1 MRFNKIL
8 INLDMANI
16 FQKLFSTFGFGGNGR
31 VPIRSNIYRS
41 SGFGSGRGGYNK
53 ISGSTSRV
61 FGGDR
66 KSALLGNYT
75 ASNSITGW
83 LDRVSELKGYEY
95 IDLAKLSVSFFQDY
109 VVNFLNT
116 SSSQIVTILDDKGNE
131 DTQKTQRINDALLR
145 DLKIFDILRDHMN
158 EIIYY
163 GAFYSMLRTKRDSQG
178 HLRFYSYG
186 LYDPVS
192 VIIKRKFD
200 KETEE
205 LIESYIVKGDDGVA
219 YEVPEDEC
227 FYLGSP
233 NMRLQNDLK
242 DDTYLGKDPFKRN
255 EKLQFGKSENRDHVL
270 QTEYYTAGEPLF
282 YTNILKL
289 KELVVKELLVS
300 LLTLRDLC
308 TPSILALMFDKG
320 VPLENAEELC
330 SKVQRM
336 LNSYN
341 DLSSFLTAQFDAT
354 SLIENIL
361 SQNIK
366 VIPDFNATLQNR
378 GLINTDKL
386 SEKLLEIL
394 QSLDQSKQMVLGTL
408 GIPGSILDG
417 SIGTKWAILQS
428 SERANSKVFSLMTG
442 IRESVISL
450 IRTIHKLMYQETLDP
465 NQIKLH
471 ILEKSTVEFNNTLNT
486 LESVGSVSSGIINLI
501 TSALQGLEVSMPLI
515 DPKSF
520 ITYIHGLI
528 KDVDPGAANIINEET
543 IEKYVQFSQSKY
555 QSQMEQMGL

>member
-1 MRFNKIL
+1 
-8 INLDMANI
+8 MANI
-16 FQKLFSTFGFGGNGR
+16 FQRLFSTFGFGGNGR

-116 SSSQIVTILDDKGNE
+116 SAAQVVTILDEEGNE
-131 DTQKTQRINDALLR
+131 DPSKTPRINDALLR

-158 EIIYY
+158 EVIYY
-163 GAFYSMLRTKRDSQG
+163 GAYYSMLRTKRDAKG

-192 VIIKRKFD
+192 VVIKRKFD
-200 KETEE
+200 RKTEE
-205 LIESYIVKGDDGVA
+205 LVESYIVKGDDGVA

-242 DDTYLGKDPFKRN
+242 EDNILGKDPFGSLHKKSKN
-255 EKLQFGKSENRDHVL
+255 LEFGKSENRSHVL

-330 SKVQRM
+330 TKVQRM

-366 VIPDFNATLQNR
+366 VIPDFNATLQNK

-386 SEKLLEIL
+386 SEKLLELL
-394 QSLDQSKQMVLGTL
+394 QSLDQSKQSVLGAL

-428 SERANSKVFSLMTG
+428 SERANSKIYSIMTG
-442 IRESVISL
+442 ISESVLSL
-450 IRTIHKLMYQETLDP
+450 VLTIHKLMYDEPLDP
-465 NQIKLH
+465 SQVKLH

-486 LESVGSVSSGIINLI
+486 LESVSNVSSGIMNLI
-501 TSALQGLEVSMPLI
+501 SSSLQGLDMSMPLVDPKTFVTYLHGKIKDI
-515 DPKSF
+515 DPE
-520 ITYIHGLI
+520 
-528 KDVDPGAANIINEET
+528 AAEIINEES
-543 IEKYVQFSQSKY
+543 IENFIQFSQAKY
-555 QSQMEQMGL
+555 RSQMEQMGIEM

>member
-1 MRFNKIL
+1 
-8 INLDMANI
+8 MANI
-16 FQKLFSTFGFGGNGR
+16 FQRLFSTFGFGGNGR

-41 SGFGSGRGGYNK
+41 SGFGAGRGGYSK
-53 ISGSTSRV
+53 ISGYTSRV
-61 FGGDR
+61 FEGDR

-116 SSSQIVTILDDKGNE
+116 SATQVVTILDEEGNE
-131 DTQKTQRINDALLR
+131 DTQKTERVNDALLR
-145 DLKIFDILRDHMN
+145 DLRIFDIIRDHMN

-163 GAFYSMLRTKRDSQG
+163 GAYYSMLRTKRDSKG
-178 HLRFYSYG
+178 HLKFYSYG

-192 VIIKRKFD
+192 VIVKRKFD
-200 KETEE
+200 RETEE
-205 LIESYIVKGDDGVA
+205 LVESYIVKGDDGVA
-219 YEVPEDEC
+219 YEVPDDEC

-242 DDTYLGKDPFKRN
+242 DDNILGKDPFEELHRKSERL
-255 EKLQFGKSENRDHVL
+255 KLGKSENRSHVL

-330 SKVQRM
+330 TKVQRM

-366 VIPDFNATLQNR
+366 VIPDFNATLQNK

-386 SEKLLEIL
+386 SEKLLELL
-394 QSLDQSKQMVLGTL
+394 QSLDQSKQSVLGAL

-428 SERANSKVFSLMTG
+428 SERANSKVYSIMTG
-442 IRESVISL
+442 IRESVMSL
-450 IRTIHKLMYQETLDP
+450 IQTIHKLMYGETIDP
-465 NQIKLH
+465 SLIKLH

-486 LESVGSVSSGIINLI
+486 LESVGNVSSGIMNLI
-501 TSALQGLEVSMPLI
+501 TTALQGLDVSMPLI
-515 DPKSF
+515 DPKAF
-520 ITYIHGLI
+520 VTYIHGLI
-528 KDVDPGAANIINEET
+528 KDIDPGAAEIINEET
-543 IEKYVQFSQSKY
+543 IEKFVQFSMAKY
-555 QSQMEQMGL
+555 QAQMEQLGL

>member
-1 MRFNKIL
+1 
-8 INLDMANI
+8 MANI
-16 FQKLFSTFGFGGNGR
+16 FQRLFSTFGFGGNGR
-31 VPIRSNIYRS
+31 VPIRSNVYHT
-41 SGFGSGRGGYNK
+41 SGFGAGRGGYGK

-75 ASNSITGW
+75 ASNTITGW

-95 IDLAKLSVSFFQDY
+95 IDLVKLSVSFFQDY

-116 SSSQIVTILDDKGNE
+116 SSSQVVTILDEDGNE
-131 DTQKTQRINDALLR
+131 DTSKTERMNNALLR
-145 DLKIFDILRDHMN
+145 DLRIFDLIRDHMN
-158 EIIYY
+158 EVIYY
-163 GAFYSMLRTKRDSQG
+163 GAYYSMLRTKRDDKG

-192 VIIKRKFD
+192 VIVKRKFD
-200 KETEE
+200 RKTEE
-205 LIESYIVKGDDGVA
+205 MVESYIVKGDDGVA
-219 YEVPEDEC
+219 YEVPDDEC

-233 NMRLQNDLK
+233 NMRLQNNLK
-242 DDTYLGKDPFKRN
+242 DDTVLGKDPFGYQSEQRHGN
-255 EKLQFGKSENRDHVL
+255 LKLGKSENRDHVL
-270 QTEYYTAGEPLF
+270 QTEYYTSGEPLF

-330 SKVQRM
+330 TKVQRM

-386 SEKLLEIL
+386 SDKILELL
-394 QSLDQSKQMVLGTL
+394 QGLDQSKQSVLGAL

-428 SERANSKVFSLMTG
+428 SERANSKVYSIMTG
-442 IRESVISL
+442 LRESVMSL
-450 IRTIHKLMYQETLDP
+450 IQTIHKLMYGESLDP
-465 NQIKLH
+465 SLIKLH
-471 ILEKSTVEFNNTLNT
+471 ILEKSTVEFNNTMNT
-486 LESVGSVSSGIINLI
+486 LESVGNVSSGIMNLI
-501 TSALQGLEVSMPLI
+501 TSALQGLDISMPLI
-515 DPKSF
+515 DPKAF

-528 KDVDPGAANIINEET
+528 KDIDPGAAEIINEET
-543 IEKYVQFSQSKY
+543 IENYVKFSQAKY
-555 QSQMEQMGL
+555 QAQLDQLGIGSEGMM

>member
-1 MRFNKIL
+1 
-8 INLDMANI
+8 MANI

-31 VPIRSNIYRS
+31 VPIRSNIYHS
-41 SGFGSGRGGYNK
+41 SGFGAGRGGYNK
-53 ISGSTSRV
+53 ISGSTSRI

-116 SSSQIVTILDDKGNE
+116 SATQVVTILDEEGNE
-131 DTQKTQRINDALLR
+131 DSQKTERINNALLK
-145 DLKIFDILRDHMN
+145 DLKIFDTIRDHMN

-163 GAFYSMLRTKRDSQG
+163 GAFYSMIRTKRDSQG

-200 KETEE
+200 RETEE
-205 LIESYIVKGDDGVA
+205 LVESYIVKGDDGVA
-219 YEVPEDEC
+219 YEVPDDEC

-242 DDTYLGKDPFKRN
+242 DDNILGKDPFSEFHKKS
-255 EKLQFGKSENRDHVL
+255 EGLKFGKSENRNHVL

-330 SKVQRM
+330 TKVQRM

-366 VIPDFNATLQNR
+366 VIPDFNATLQNK

-386 SEKLLEIL
+386 SEKLLELL
-394 QSLDQSKQMVLGTL
+394 QSLDQSKQAVLGAL

-428 SERANSKVFSLMTG
+428 SERANSKVYSLMTG
-442 IRESVISL
+442 IRESIVSL
-450 IRTIHKLMYQETLDP
+450 VQTIYKLMYQETLDP
-465 NQIKLH
+465 SQIKLH

-486 LESVGSVSSGIINLI
+486 LESVGSVASGIMNLI
-501 TSALQGLEVSMPLI
+501 TTSLQGLDVSMPLV
-515 DPKSF
+515 DPKAYV
-520 ITYIHGLI
+520 TYIHGLI
-528 KDVDPGAANIINEET
+528 KDIDPGAAEIINEET
-543 IEKYVQFSQSKY
+543 IEKFVQFASAKY
-555 QSQMEQMGL
+555 QTQMDQLGIEG

>member
-1 MRFNKIL
+1 
-8 INLDMANI
+8 MANI
-16 FQKLFSTFGFGGNGR
+16 FQRLFSTFGFGGNGR
-31 VPIRSNIYRS
+31 VPIRSNIYRN

-53 ISGSTSRV
+53 ISGSTSRL

-95 IDLAKLSVSFFQDY
+95 IDLVKLSVSFFQDY
-109 VVNFLNT
+109 VINFLNT
-116 SSSQIVTILDDKGNE
+116 SATQVVTILDEDGNE
-131 DTQKTQRINDALLR
+131 DSQKTERINTALLK
-145 DLKIFDILRDHMN
+145 DLKIFDIIRDHGN

-163 GAFYSMLRTKRDSQG
+163 GAYYSSLRTKRDEKG

-192 VIIKRKFD
+192 VIVKRKFD
-200 KETEE
+200 KKTEE
-205 LIESYIVKGDDGVA
+205 LVESYIVKGDDGVA
-219 YEVPEDEC
+219 YEIPDDEC

-242 DDTYLGKDPFKRN
+242 EDSTLGKDPFGFGKK
-255 EKLQFGKSENRDHVL
+255 EKLTQGKFENRDHVL

-330 SKVQRM
+330 TKVQRM

-366 VIPDFNATLQNR
+366 VIPDYNATLQNK

-386 SEKLLEIL
+386 SEKLLELL
-394 QSLDQSKQMVLGTL
+394 QSLDQSKQAVLGAL

-428 SERANSKVFSLMTG
+428 SERANSKVYSLMTG
-442 IRESVISL
+442 LRESVSSL
-450 IRTIHKLMYQETLDP
+450 VQTIHKLMYQETLDP
-465 NQIKLH
+465 SRIKLH

-486 LESVGSVSSGIINLI
+486 LESVSSVSSGIMNLI
-501 TSALQGLEVSMPLI
+501 TSSLQGLDISMPLV

-528 KDVDPGAANIINEET
+528 KDIDPAASEIINEET
-543 IEKYVQFSQSKY
+543 IEKFIQFTEAKY
-555 QSQMEQMGL
+555 QAQMEQMGIGG

>member
-1 MRFNKIL
+1 
-8 INLDMANI
+8 MANI
-16 FQKLFSTFGFGGNGR
+16 FQRLFSTFGFGGNGR

-116 SSSQIVTILDDKGNE
+116 SATQVVTILDEEGNE
-131 DTQKTQRINDALLR
+131 DSNKTSRMNDALLR
-145 DLKIFDILRDHMN
+145 DLRIFDIIRDHMN

-163 GAFYSMLRTKRDSQG
+163 GAYYSMLRTKRDDKG

-192 VIIKRKFD
+192 VIVKRKFD
-200 KETEE
+200 RKTEE
-205 LIESYIVKGDDGVA
+205 LVESYIVKGDDGVA
-219 YEVPEDEC
+219 YEVPDDEC

-242 DDTYLGKDPFKRN
+242 EDSVLGKDPFGVRHEK
-255 EKLQFGKSENRDHVL
+255 EKLKLGKSENREHVL

-330 SKVQRM
+330 TKVQRM

-366 VIPDFNATLQNR
+366 VIPDFNATLQNK

-386 SEKLLEIL
+386 SEKLLELL
-394 QSLDQSKQMVLGTL
+394 QSLDQSKQAVLGAL

-428 SERANSKVFSLMTG
+428 SERANSKVYSLMTG
-442 IRESVISL
+442 IRESVLSL
-450 IRTIHKLMYQETLDP
+450 IQTLHKLMYQETIDP
-465 NQIKLH
+465 SQIKLH

-486 LESVGSVSSGIINLI
+486 LESVGNVSSGIVNLI
-501 TSALQGLEVSMPLI
+501 TTALQGLDVSMPLI
-515 DPKSF
+515 DTRTF

-528 KDVDPGAANIINEET
+528 KDIDPAAAEIINEES
-543 IEKYVQFSQSKY
+543 IEKFLQFSEAKY
-555 QSQMEQMGL
+555 RAQMEQMGIEG

>member
-1 MRFNKIL
+1 MS
-8 INLDMANI
+8 NI
-16 FQKLFSTFGFGGNGR
+16 FQRLFSTFGFGGNGR
-31 VPIRSNIYRS
+31 VPIRSNVYHT
-41 SGFGSGRGGYNK
+41 SGFGAGRGGYGK

-95 IDLAKLSVSFFQDY
+95 IDLVKLSVSFFQDY

-116 SSSQIVTILDDKGNE
+116 SSTQVVTILDEEGNE
-131 DTQKTQRINDALLR
+131 DTSKTERINNALLR
-145 DLKIFDILRDHMN
+145 DLRIFDLIRDHMN
-158 EIIYY
+158 EVIYY
-163 GAFYSMLRTKRDSQG
+163 GAYYSMLRTKRDDKG
-178 HLRFYSYG
+178 HLRFFSYG

-192 VIIKRKFD
+192 VIVKRKFNR
-200 KETEE
+200 ETEE
-205 LIESYIVKGDDGVA
+205 MTESYIVKGDDGVA
-219 YEVPEDEC
+219 YEVPDDEC
-227 FYLGSP
+227 FYIGSP
-233 NMRLQNDLK
+233 NMRLQNNLK
-242 DDTYLGKDPFKRN
+242 DDSSLGKDPFGYITQPKDHG
-255 EKLQFGKSENRDHVL
+255 EFKIGKSENRSHVL
-270 QTEYYTAGEPLF
+270 QTEYYTSGEPLF

-289 KELVVKELLVS
+289 KELTVKELLVS

-330 SKVQRM
+330 TKVQRM

-366 VIPDFNATLQNR
+366 VIPDFNATLQNK

-386 SEKLLEIL
+386 SDKLLELL
-394 QSLDQSKQMVLGTL
+394 QSLDQSKQAVLGAL

-417 SIGTKWAILQS
+417 SVGTKWAILQS
-428 SERANSKVFSLMTG
+428 SERANSKVYSIMTG
-442 IRESVISL
+442 LRESVLSL
-450 IRTIHKLMYQETLDP
+450 VQTIHKLMYNESLDP
-465 NQIKLH
+465 SQIKLH

-486 LESVGSVSSGIINLI
+486 LESVGSVSSGIMNLI
-501 TSALQGLEVSMPLI
+501 TSALQGLDMSMPLI
-515 DPKSF
+515 DTKAF

-528 KDVDPGAANIINEET
+528 KDIDPGAAEIINEET
-543 IEKYVQFSQSKY
+543 IENYVQFAQAKLK
-555 QSQMEQMGL
+555 SQMDQMGIEL

>member
-1 MRFNKIL
+1 
-8 INLDMANI
+8 MANI

-31 VPIRSNIYRS
+31 VPIRSNIYTS
-41 SGFGSGRGGYNK
+41 SGFGAGRGGYNK
-53 ISGSTSRV
+53 ISGSTSRI
-61 FGGDR
+61 FSGDR

-95 IDLAKLSVSFFQDY
+95 IDLVKLSVSFFQDY

-116 SSSQIVTILDDKGNE
+116 STSKAVTILNSEGVE
-131 DTQKTQRINDALLR
+131 DTQKTERINQALLR
-145 DLKIFDILRDHMN
+145 DLKIFDTIRDHMN

-163 GAFYSMLRTKRDSQG
+163 GAYYSMIRTKRDSQG

-192 VIIKRKFD
+192 VVIKRKFD
-200 KETEE
+200 KKTEE
-205 LIESYIVKGDDGVA
+205 LVESYIVKGDDGVA

-242 DDTYLGKDPFKRN
+242 EDFYLGKDPFRKPS
-255 EKLQFGKSENRDHVL
+255 EGKLKFGKSENRDHVL

-386 SEKLLEIL
+386 SEKLLELL
-394 QSLDQSKQMVLGTL
+394 QSLDQSKQSVLGAL

-428 SERANSKVFSLMTG
+428 SERANSKVYSLMTG
-442 IRESVISL
+442 IRESVTSL
-450 IRTIHKLMYQETLDP
+450 VQTIHRLMYQETIDP
-465 NQIKLH
+465 SQIKLH

-486 LESVGSVSSGIINLI
+486 LESVGSVSSGIMNLI
-501 TSALQGLEVSMPLI
+501 TSALQGLDVTMPLI

-528 KDVDPGAANIINEET
+528 KDIDPSAAEIINEET
-543 IEKYVQFSQSKY
+543 IEKFVQFSQAKY
-555 QSQMEQMGL
+555 QSQAEQFGLQ